1 MNKITIS
8 PRARRVGTLSVGAV
22 ALIVAGAVFALSGA
36 PAAIGAALI
45 GRPQLTADVKADI
58 DRTKVFAANGTPVTI
73 AKIGGPITTN
83 GTVVHGIDL
92 SGFSGNFVATV
103 SGQVDRTVAATVPGK
118 AIQPQFSL
126 WKDCDNDGVFEW
138 QSGEG
143 VTNPNATIPD
153 QKDRSVTINGTAF
166 LSVYKACHIK
176 LIAFGYASD
185 GSAAGSAELAVS
197 QATVVLTQVR

>member
-1 MNKITIS
+1 MKKYII
-8 PRARRVGTLSVGAV
+8 GAV
-22 ALIVAGAVFALSGA
+22 ALVIAGTALALSGA
-36 PAAIGAALI
+36 PAAVGAALV
-45 GRPQLTADVKADI
+45 GRAQLTADVKADI

-73 AKIGGPITTN
+73 DKIGGPIATN
-83 GTVVHGIDL
+83 GTKVAGIDL
-92 SGFSGNFVATV
+92 TGFSGDFVATI

-143 VTNPNATIPD
+143 VTSPNATIPD

-166 LSVYKACHIK
+166 LSVHKACHTK

-185 GSAAGSAELAVS
+185 GSAAGSGELAVS
-197 QATVVLTQVR
+197 QVTVVLTQVR